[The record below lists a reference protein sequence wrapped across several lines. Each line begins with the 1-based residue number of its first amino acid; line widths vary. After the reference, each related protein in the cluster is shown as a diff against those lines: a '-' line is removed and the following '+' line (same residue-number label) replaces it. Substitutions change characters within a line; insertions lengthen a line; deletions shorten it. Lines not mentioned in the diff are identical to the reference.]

1 MGSSPLARG
10 LPVGQCL
17 GPFRDRIIPARAG
30 FTQHPTPSR
39 SRASDH
45 PRSRGVYAPYMV
57 VCFSRHGSSPLAR
70 GLPLQARRGP
80 VQGGIIPARAGFTP
94 SASRPHSGGP
104 DHPRSRGVYSLPRF
118 SCDTR
123 SGSSPLARGLLKLI
137 LKLDRD
143 VRIIPARAGF
153 TCSSVNPG
161 RRASDHPRSR
171 GVYLLVGQPRQAGLG
186 SSPLARGLRNH
197 CGMAEFRNRIIPARA
212 GFTAG
217 LSVPSD
223 VCQDHPR
230 SRGVYLGPLRN
241 LPGLAGSSPL
251 ARGLHRYRR
260 RRRLPRRII
269 PARAGFTPA
278 GLAPARAGADH
289 PRSRGVYRGQVLV
302 EPHGHGSSPLA
313 RGLPWVVTRTSI
325 AAGDHPR
332 SRGVYVAGGSHEAP
346 RGGII
351 PARAGFTR
359 ATAPLG
365 RGAGDHPRSRGVY
378 HVALYG

>member
-171 GVYLLVGQPRQAGLG
+171 GVYAIIVAWQNSETG
-186 SSPLARGLRNH
+186 SSPLARGLPPALVYPV
-197 CGMAEFRNRIIPARA
+197 MFARIIPARA
-212 GFTAG
+212 GFTA
-217 LSVPSD
+217 
-223 VCQDHPR
+223 
-230 SRGVYLGPLRN
+230 
-241 LPGLAGSSPL
+241 
-251 ARGLHRYRR
+251 
-260 RRRLPRRII
+260 RL
-269 PARAGFTPA
+269 
-278 GLAPARAGADH
+278 
-289 PRSRGVYRGQVLV
+289 
-302 EPHGHGSSPLA
+302 
-313 RGLPWVVTRTSI
+313 
-325 AAGDHPR
+325 
-332 SRGVYVAGGSHEAP
+332 
-346 RGGII
+346 
-351 PARAGFTR
+351 
-359 ATAPLG
+359 
-365 RGAGDHPRSRGVY
+365 
-378 HVALYG
+378 